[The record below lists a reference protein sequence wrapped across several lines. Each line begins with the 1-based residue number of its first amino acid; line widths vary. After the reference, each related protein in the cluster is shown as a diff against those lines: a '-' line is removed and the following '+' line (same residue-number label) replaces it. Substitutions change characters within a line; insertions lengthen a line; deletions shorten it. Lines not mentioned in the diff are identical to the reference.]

1 MSKAILPVQLVLVVE
16 DDQLLKSL
24 TTAIV
29 EEAGFVVLSADNA
42 DEALLIL
49 ASRSDIAILLT
60 DVNMPGTLD
69 GLQLA
74 HVVSKRWPQI
84 KIVVVSGRG
93 GLSAAQM
100 PAGGLFFPK
109 PYQAEAMI
117 SAFESLIDGGNRE
130 FAPRVA

>member
-1 MSKAILPVQLVLVVE
+1 MSKALLPVQLVLVVE

-74 HVVSKRWPQI
+74 HAVSKRWPHI

-93 GLSAAQM
+93 DLSAAQM
-100 PAGGLFFPK
+100 PAGCLFFPK
-109 PYQAEAMI
+109 PYETEAMI
-117 SAFESLIDGGNRE
+117 SAIDHLSMPEIGN
-130 FAPRVA
+130 PRIASA